1 MTERIAIIDLG
12 SNSARLIVMH
22 IYVNGAYNLVY
33 HQKETV
39 RLSEGMHGKGF
50 LQEEAMLR
58 ATETMKIF
66 AQMCELM
73 KVDKILAV
81 ATAAVRNAKNGA
93 DLLERIRE
101 QTNIVVQTIGG
112 KEEARLGYI
121 GAVNTI
127 DITDAVLFDLGGG
140 STELTLINDRKLQ
153 RAVSLPFGAVNLT
166 EIFAT
171 QDKVS
176 DGKLAELRDFITQHM
191 NKVPWLAGLALPIIG
206 VGGTARNIAK
216 MDQKRKNYPFNKV
229 HNYRLGDISL
239 TDLWR
244 AITATDL
251 KQRLKFPG
259 LSSERG
265 DIIVAGATII
275 KSLFDVTGSDRL
287 IISGCGVREGLF
299 FQHYLAHTG
308 QNEIVDDPLLH
319 STLNMLLFY
328 KGNVAHANHV
338 AELAAAM
345 FDGWQDLHE
354 LEPRDKKMLHV
365 ASLLHDIGITIN
377 YYDHA
382 RHSAYLTENARL
394 FGLSHREQM
403 LAAVITGW
411 HHGPAAKYL
420 RNRLYSEFLDE
431 TDWQKA
437 RKLALL
443 LALAESLDTTQMGF
457 VKQVT
462 AGLNPSPYL
471 DITTNSLKDC
481 IELQEITK
489 HCKWFKKEFGVEL
502 SFRNQ

>member
-39 RLSEGMHGKGF
+39 RLSEGMHGKGS

-58 ATETMKIF
+58 AIETMKIF
-66 AQMCELM
+66 AQMCQLM
-73 KVDKILAV
+73 QVDKILAV

-93 DLLERIRE
+93 ELLEQIRE
-101 QTNIVVQTIGG
+101 QTGICVQVIGG

-127 DITDAVLFDLGGG
+127 DMNDAVLFDLGGG
-140 STELTLINDRKLQ
+140 STELTLITDRKLQ
-153 RAVSLPFGAVNLT
+153 RSVSLPFGAVNLT

-171 QDKVS
+171 QDKIG
-176 DGKLAELRDFITQHM
+176 DGKMAELRDFITQHL
-191 NKVPWLAGLALPIIG
+191 NKVPWLADLSLPIIG
-206 VGGTARNIAK
+206 IGGTARNIAK

-244 AITATDL
+244 ALAATDL

-259 LSSERG
+259 LSSERA
-265 DIIVAGATII
+265 DIVVAGVTII
-275 KSLFDVTGSDRL
+275 KSLFDVTGAGRF

-299 FQHYLAHTG
+299 FQHYFAHTG

-319 STLNMLLFY
+319 STQNMLRFY
-328 KGNVAHANHV
+328 KGNVAHADTV
-338 AELAAAM
+338 AALADAM
-345 FDGWQDLHE
+345 FDGWQELHG
-354 LEPRDKKMLHV
+354 LEPRDKTLLRV

-394 FGLSHREQM
+394 FGLTHREQM
-403 LAAVITGW
+403 LAAVVTGW

-443 LALAESLDTTQMGF
+443 LAMAESLDTTQMGF
-457 VKQVT
+457 VKHIT
-462 AGLNPSPYL
+462 AGLAPAPYL
-471 DITTNSLKDC
+471 KVTTNNGEGG
-481 IELQEITK
+481 IELQEVTR
-489 HCKWFKKEFGVEL
+489 HCKWFKREFGAEL
-502 SFRNQ
+502 TLEHQ